1 MNRAAIYSALLHMA
15 VAGVAIFGLPRLWTP
30 ALAPDPP
37 VLVELMTLSDL
48 TRAPAPKAA
57 AKSEARKPEPPKPRK
72 ASPMPPPAPPPA
84 KAAPKPPAKVAALP
98 ALDAPR
104 PKAKPKPPPKPR
116 AKPKPPAPDRP
127 RKIAIKPKSKPRA
140 PDAFASV
147 LKTVER
153 LRARAPKTVADPV
166 ARPAPQVAARA
177 LRIGQRLTISELD
190 AIRRQIEACW
200 NVPAGARDAKNLIV
214 DIWVAVNPD
223 GSVRQARVVEASR
236 MSTDPFF
243 RSAAESAIRAVLN
256 PRCNPLKLPPEKYEQ
271 WKTFTLSFNP
281 REMLGS

>member
-1 MNRAAIYSALLHMA
+1 MSRAAIYSALLHLA
-15 VAGVAIFGLPRLWTP
+15 VAAVAIFGLPRLWTP
-30 ALAPDPP
+30 APAPTPP
-37 VLVELMTLSDL
+37 VLVEIMTLSDA

-57 AKSEARKPEPPKPRK
+57 AKPAPPKPEPPKPK
-72 ASPMPPPAPPPA
+72 PSKAPPPP
-84 KAAPKPPAKVAALP
+84 KAAPEPPAKIAALP
-98 ALDAPR
+98 APDAPR
-104 PKAKPKPPPKPR
+104 PKAKPNPPPKPR

-127 RKIAIKPKSKPRA
+127 PKVAVKPKAKPRS

-153 LRARAPKTVADPV
+153 LKADAPKKKAEPD
-166 ARPAPQVAARA
+166 AQPAPKVAARA
-177 LRIGQRLTISELD
+177 SLISPRLTISELD

-200 NVPAGARDAKNLIV
+200 NVPAGARDAKNLVV

-223 GSVRQARVVEASR
+223 GSVRTARVVENSR

-243 RSAAESAIRAVLN
+243 RTAAESAIRAVLN

-281 REMLGS
+281 REMVGS